1 MSEEIYYVVSYD
13 GKMMAMIEIKEPENF
28 NYDNFMR
35 QMTEDGYKVQCITK
49 EQKDILMPKDL
60 SLN

>member
-1 MSEEIYYVVSYD
+1 MSKEEYYVVSYD
-13 GKMMAMIEIKEPENF
+13 GKMMAMIEIKEPEKFDSANF
-28 NYDNFMR
+28 TR

-49 EQKDILMPKDL
+49 EQKDILMPQDL